1 MLTSGLS
8 MSAPVGGF
16 KFSTCQQMR
25 GLKQEMGGKVKAR
38 ANPQQLHAW
47 IFNGNIMNIPL
58 ALLEEKLPCLFIYE
72 IPRLTSWRMK

>member
-1 MLTSGLS
+1 

-38 ANPQQLHAW
+38 GAGSVRANAC
-47 IFNGNIMNIPL
+47 
-58 ALLEEKLPCLFIYE
+58 A
-72 IPRLTSWRMK
+72 